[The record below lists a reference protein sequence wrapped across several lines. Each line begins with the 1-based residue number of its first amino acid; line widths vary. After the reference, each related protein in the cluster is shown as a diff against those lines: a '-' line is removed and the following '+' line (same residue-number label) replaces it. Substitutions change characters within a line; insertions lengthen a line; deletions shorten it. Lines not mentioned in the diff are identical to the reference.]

1 MDNKA
6 LFIINTSECEA
17 TSLPGVIRKIDQAR
31 SAGVVTVSVWL
42 TPTNPELSSVD
53 ISHVVLDVNKWSF
66 PRFAWWLARRLNLDL
81 HRSSTIISEEEHL
94 IWARQSG
101 VQNIMKAQS
110 L

>member
-1 MDNKA
+1 MYRKA

-31 SAGVVTVSVWL
+31 SAGVVAVSVWL
-42 TPTNPELSSVD
+42 NPTSPEISSVD
-53 ISHVVLDVNKWSF
+53 ISHVVLDVNNWSF

-81 HRSSTIISEEEHL
+81 HRSSIIVSEEGHL
-94 IWARQSG
+94 VWARQSG
-101 VQNIMKAQS
+101 VPNIMKAQS